1 MNKPEFIILGG
12 SAGSFQVIFGIIK
25 ELPANF
31 DVPILILIHRGK
43 DRDTHI
49 EEVIAHQSRVKVQEV
64 KDKENIIKGTV
75 YLAPADYH
83 VLIEPEKIFSL
94 DNSEPVLF
102 SRPSID
108 VSMQSASEVYG
119 SKLLAVLF
127 SGANRDGAKGMELI
141 KNRGGQ
147 IFVQDPKDAEVDTM
161 PLAAIQR
168 NAGIKIKHTTEIES
182 LIINISK
189 T

>member
-25 ELPANF
+25 KLPANF
-31 DVPILILIHRGK
+31 DVPILIVMHRGK
-43 DRDTHI
+43 DKNTHV
-49 EEVIAHQSRVKVQEV
+49 EEVIAQQSKVKVQEV
-64 KDKENIIKGTV
+64 KDKERIINGTV
-75 YLAPADYH
+75 YLAPPDYH

-108 VSMQSASEVYG
+108 VSMQSAAEVYKK
-119 SKLLAVLF
+119 KLLAILF
-127 SGANRDGAKGMELI
+127 SGANSDGAVGMEII

-147 IFVQDPKDAEVDTM
+147 IFVQHPKEAEVDTM
-161 PLAAIQR
+161 PLAAIQQ
-168 NAGIKIKHTTEIES
+168 NAEIKKMYTQEIES
-182 LIINISK
+182 LLINIPIK
-189 T
+189 

>member
-1 MNKPEFIILGG
+1 MNKPELIILGG

-25 ELPANF
+25 KLPANF
-31 DVPILILIHRGK
+31 DVPILVVIHRGK
-43 DRDTHI
+43 DKNTHI

-64 KDKENIIKGTV
+64 KDKENIINGVV

-108 VSMQSASEVYG
+108 VSMKSAAEVYN
-119 SKLLAVLF
+119 KNLLAVLF
-127 SGANRDGAKGMELI
+127 SGANSDGASGIGII

-147 IFVQDPKDAEVDTM
+147 IFVQHPKDAEVDTM
-161 PLAAIQR
+161 PLAAIQK
-168 NAGIKIKHTTEIES
+168 NPEIKIMHTTEIES
-182 LIINISK
+182 LMINIPIH
-189 T
+189 

>member
-1 MNKPEFIILGG
+1 MNKSEFIILGG
-12 SAGSFQVIFGIIK
+12 SAGSFQVIFEIIK
-25 ELPANF
+25 KLPANF
-31 DVPILILIHRGK
+31 NIPILVVIHRGK
-43 DRDTHI
+43 DKNTHI
-49 EEVIAHQSRVKVQEV
+49 EEVIAHQSSVKVQEV
-64 KDKENIIKGTV
+64 KDKENIINGIV

-94 DNSEPVLF
+94 DNSEPILF

-108 VSMQSASEVYG
+108 VSMQSAAEVYG

-127 SGANRDGAKGMELI
+127 SGANSDGAAGMEVI

-161 PLAAIQR
+161 PLAALQK
-168 NAGIKIKHTTEIES
+168 NAGIKKMHNKEIES
-182 LIINISK
+182 LLINISIK
-189 T
+189 